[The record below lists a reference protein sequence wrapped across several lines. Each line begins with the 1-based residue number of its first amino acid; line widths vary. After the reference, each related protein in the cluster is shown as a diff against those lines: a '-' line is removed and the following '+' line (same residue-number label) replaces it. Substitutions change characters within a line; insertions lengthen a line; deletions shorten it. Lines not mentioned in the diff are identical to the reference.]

1 MEMNVKKIIY
11 EHREALTILYSLTD
25 EEINQL
31 IPSFELVHYPAG
43 STVFK
48 EGDNSG
54 NFLGF
59 IVSGKL
65 EVRKETEFK
74 GRQVVLALLTKGS
87 FVGELNFFDD
97 QPRSADVLATED
109 TSLLILRREVFDDF
123 LQKHPFAGIKVLQGL
138 NRVLSI
144 RLRKAV
150 ERFSEIF

>member
-1 MEMNVKKIIY
+1 MESEIKKIIY
-11 EHREALTILYSLTD
+11 EHREALNILYSLTD
-25 EEINQL
+25 EELNQ
-31 IPSFELVHYPAG
+31 IAPSFELFQYPAG
-43 STVFK
+43 STILK
-48 EGDNSG
+48 EGDSG

-87 FVGELNFFDD
+87 FVGELNFFDE
-97 QPRSADVLATED
+97 QPRSATVFAAED
-109 TSLLILRREVFDDF
+109 SELLILKRSAFDDF
-123 LQKHPFAGIKVLQGL
+123 AQRHPYAGIKVLQGL

-150 ERFSEIF
+150 ERFAEIF